1 MANILIFKKICGA
14 AIILLMVSNPIFGE
28 DKIIDLGVHG
38 ALFEIVEEDMLE
50 FLLKRL
56 HSLKNSGKLQEIE
69 DSIKGKAKER
79 VLNPPPVA
87 GLSETKVERSYLHD
101 PTLVVDQD
109 IKTPDGALI
118 AKSGQKVNP
127 LNHLSLSKGLLFID
141 GDNKH
146 QLHWALQHKDKFYI
160 ILTKGSPLKLGEQ
173 FGVKLYFDQAGIIMT
188 RYGIKHVPARIEQAG
203 EILRVTEFII
213 SESMIAP
220 SGKESSS

>member
-1 MANILIFKKICGA
+1 MGNFLKLNIFIRLAIC
-14 AIILLMVSNPIFGE
+14 LLMVSNPIFGE

-56 HSLKNSGKLQEIE
+56 HALKDSGKFREIE
-69 DSIKGKAKER
+69 ENTKAKVKEQ
-79 VLNPPPVA
+79 VLNPIPVP
-87 GLSETKVERSYLHD
+87 GLAETKVERSYLHD

-118 AKSGQKVNP
+118 ATRGQKVNP

-141 GDNKH
+141 GDNKY
-146 QLHWALQHKDKFYI
+146 QLTWALQHQDKFYI

-173 FGVKLYFDQAGIIMT
+173 FGVKFYFDQAGIIT
-188 RYGIKHVPARIEQAG
+188 KRYGIKHIPARIEQTG
-203 EILRVTEFII
+203 KTLRVTEFLI
-213 SESMIAP
+213 SESMATP
-220 SGKESSS
+220 SGKELS

>member
-1 MANILIFKKICGA
+1 MGHILNFKRFCTSVITLMMVGSY
-14 AIILLMVSNPIFGE
+14 ILAE
-28 DKIIDLGVHG
+28 DKIVDLGVHG

-50 FLLKRL
+50 FLLMRL
-56 HSLKNSGKLQEIE
+56 SALKNSGKLQEIE
-69 DSIKGKAKER
+69 DSIKEKTKER
-79 VLNPPPVA
+79 VLHPPPVV

-118 AKSGQKVNP
+118 ATRGQKVNP

-146 QLHWALQHKDKFYI
+146 QLHWAFQHKDKFYI

-173 FGVKLYFDQAGIIMT
+173 FGTKFYFDQAGIIT
-188 RYGIKHVPARIEQAG
+188 KRYGIKHIPARIEQTG
-203 EILRVTEFII
+203 ETLRITEFII
-213 SESMIAP
+213 SEAMI
-220 SGKESSS
+220 SSSKKEVS

>member
-1 MANILIFKKICGA
+1 MGNFLKLNRFGRLAIC
-14 AIILLMVSNPIFGE
+14 LLMVSNPIFGE
-28 DKIIDLGVHG
+28 DKIVDLGVHG

-56 HSLKNSGKLQEIE
+56 HTLKDSGKLREIE
-69 DSIKGKAKER
+69 ENTKAKVKER
-79 VLNPPPVA
+79 VLNPTPVA

-118 AKSGQKVNP
+118 ATRGQKVNP
-127 LNHLSLSKGLLFID
+127 LDHLSLSKGLLFLD

-160 ILTKGSPLKLGEQ
+160 VLTKGSPLKLVEQ
-173 FGVKLYFDQAGIIMT
+173 FGVKLYFDQAGIIT
-188 RYGIKHVPARIEQAG
+188 KRYGIKHIPARIEQTG
-203 EILRVTEFII
+203 ETLRVTEFLI
-213 SESMIAP
+213 SESMATP
-220 SGKESSS
+220 SGKELS

>member
-1 MANILIFKKICGA
+1 MGNILISKKFCGA
-14 AIILLMVSNPIFGE
+14 AIILLMVSNPTFGE
-28 DKIIDLGVHG
+28 DKIVDLGVHG

-56 HSLKNSGKLQEIE
+56 HSLKDSGKLQEIE
-69 DSIKGKAKER
+69 DSIKEKAKER
-79 VLNPPPVA
+79 VLHPPPVV

-109 IKTPDGALI
+109 IQTPEGMLI
-118 AKSGQKVNP
+118 AKRGQKVNP

-146 QLHWALQHKDKFYI
+146 QLHWALQHQDKFYI

-173 FGVKLYFDQAGIIMT
+173 FGVKLYFDQAGIIT
-188 RYGIKHVPARIEQAG
+188 KRYGIKHIPARIEQTG
-203 EILRVTEFII
+203 ETLRVTEFLI
-213 SESMIAP
+213 SESMVTP
-220 SGKESSS
+220 SEKELS